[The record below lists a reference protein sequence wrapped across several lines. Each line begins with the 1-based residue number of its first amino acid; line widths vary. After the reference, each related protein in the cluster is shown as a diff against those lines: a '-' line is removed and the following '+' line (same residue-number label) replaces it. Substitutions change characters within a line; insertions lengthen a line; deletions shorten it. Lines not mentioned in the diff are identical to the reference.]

1 MMSTD
6 RQNRPL
12 FQCSLQSFR
21 GMRIPFRCQLWTG
34 RVCPLLRFISR
45 EMVDGLIF
53 FALAMSFFF
62 VPFWSKIKIMYL
74 CTEVNCLYISNAKL
88 INLWETAV
96 SLFVFLALLVEFSSD
111 GGFSPPNPSV
121 FSGIRLF
128 ILIYQKI
135 AVLCWTCGQNT
146 KKNTFHPE
154 NPQKY
159 RFDFNKDECQYSV
172 WTIFHYC

>member
-45 EMVDGLIF
+45 EMVDGLTFI
-53 FALAMSFFF
+53 ALAMSFFF
-62 VPFWSKIKIMYL
+62 VPFWSKIKIVYL
-74 CTEVNCLYISNAKL
+74 CSEVNCLYICNAKL

-111 GGFSPPNPSV
+111 GASRPQNPSV

-135 AVLCWTCGQNT
+135 AVLCWTCVLAQNMT
-146 KKNTFHPE
+146 SSLQPST
-154 NPQKY
+154 Y
-159 RFDFNKDECQYSV
+159 IIR
-172 WTIFHYC
+172 